1 MSGSSCRGYSVAFAR
16 DMIPEKMKPYS
27 SSLPPIY
34 EKYQGRYLAIGGP
47 GRGVDWLCGDWGD
60 RMVMVG
66 EFPTYKA
73 VGAFWWGPEYRASAK
88 LRDGAVTVD
97 VGQVP
102 GTDQAPTSDLTVFL
116 IIVVPGEEPVAP
128 ELNMGSCLISVAPDA
143 LETLEGDLGGLSLSM
158 TGFASRDDLDAAWAK
173 LKPTVEAQGGRAC
186 AANRA
191 PTA

>member
-1 MSGSSCRGYSVAFAR
+1 MTEPRGYSIAFAR

-34 EKYQGRYLAIGGP
+34 EKYEGRYLAIGGA

-66 EFPTYKA
+66 EFPSAKA
-73 VGAFWWGPEYRASAK
+73 VGDFWWSPEYRASAE
-88 LRDGAVTVD
+88 LRIGAVTVD
-97 VGQVP
+97 VCQVG
-102 GTDQAPTSDLTVFL
+102 GTESAPDPNHVVFL
-116 IIVVPGEEPVAP
+116 LIAVPRESPLDCPAGDTILAA
-128 ELNMGSCLISVAPDA
+128 SPDA
-143 LETLEGDLGGLSLSM
+143 VTTLEGDLDGMALTM
-158 TGFASRDDLDAAWAK
+158 VGFSSREDLDAAWK
-173 LKPTVEAQGGRAC
+173 GLQVQVESLGGHAC